1 MNEARLPSFR
11 FRGHLVRIVIG
22 TCLDNRVLCGRSD
35 PAAASVWACRLA
47 PQCPFAATERE
58 REREGRVRISIFHS
72 WDDAAAALA
81 APFSSR
87 RGTRFI
93 SSATPKLHP
102 IHSYFWEDLRS
113 GRNPPNRWRLQVS
126 MIHPS
131 AVRLRPS
138 ASVRDLS
145 ANRQNATSP
154 RLIRLPPVL
163 LSASLPPAP
172 SSISVHW
179 QIGSGIGLTISLPP
193 LSSPH

>member
-1 MNEARLPSFR
+1 MRAFR
-11 FRGHLVRIVIG
+11 SRGCV
-22 TCLDNRVLCGRSD
+22 CLGLQAGSSMPIRRH
-35 PAAASVWACRLA
+35 R
-47 PQCPFAATERE
+47 ERE
-58 REREGRVRISIFHS
+58 RERGKSQNFNFPLLGRCRRRVS
-72 WDDAAAALA
+72 